1 MPHIP
6 TISNIV
12 VLRCLAGVVGGE
24 LAVRCW
30 RCWADFFCGEVLL
43 IWLVFTGVLS
53 EAGKKIDFL
62 QTFFLTSVGCMCYV
76 AIQAG
81 GVPR

>member
-1 MPHIP
+1 M
-6 TISNIV
+6 
-12 VLRCLAGVVGGE
+12 
-24 LAVRCW
+24 
-30 RCWADFFCGEVLL
+30 

-81 GVPR
+81 ASLGETETNNQLEIKK